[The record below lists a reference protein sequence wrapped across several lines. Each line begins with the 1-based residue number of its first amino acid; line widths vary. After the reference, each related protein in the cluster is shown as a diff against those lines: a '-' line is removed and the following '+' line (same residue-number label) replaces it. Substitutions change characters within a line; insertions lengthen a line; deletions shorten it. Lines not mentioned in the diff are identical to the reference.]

1 MPFVFGCFLSNGL
14 ISKSELSK
22 KESNV
27 FNFIIKE
34 NEKNLTIFTAT
45 LVKKTNNN
53 LTFVSAYGL
62 LNSIKHKRQR

>member
-1 MPFVFGCFLSNGL
+1 MSNGL

>member
-1 MPFVFGCFLSNGL
+1 MSNGL

-45 LVKKTNNN
+45 LLKKTNNN

-62 LNSIKHKRQR
+62 LNSKKHKRQR